1 MVALF
6 IVGLFVVAL
15 VIWLSTGFFT
25 VQPGEEAALRRLGK
39 FDNIQGP
46 GLHWFWPAPIG
57 TRDVVKVDEVRRLE
71 LGVRGA
77 TSVPEEALMITGDE
91 NLVDAQLLVQYDIEN
106 LEFFLF
112 KVVDPAGITIKDVTE
127 TALRQVVGKRD
138 IDDVLTVQKEA
149 VQFDTREVLQRL
161 LDTYR
166 TGLNVREVKL
176 LNVQPPE
183 QVKDSFDDVV
193 RAKEDKE
200 RIINLADAY
209 KEGQLPVARGDAARF
224 LENAEGFR
232 QERIALATGQ
242 AQGFI
247 AILGEYRQ
255 AKDVTRQR
263 LYLEAMEDILPGITK
278 LILENQSAVVVIAAE
293 GTSSIL
299 PLPSSP
305 EGGQ

>member
-91 NLVDAQLLVQYDIEN
+91 NLVDTQLLVQYDIED
-106 LEFFLF
+106 LELFLF
-112 KVVDPAGITIKDVTE
+112 KVVDPAGITIKDVAE

-176 LNVQPPE
+176 LNVRPPE

-263 LYLEAMEDILPGITK
+263 LYLEAMEEILPGITK